1 MSLLF
6 SFGPCIITTPPSC
19 RPLCPPPSLFLS
31 SPTAT
36 QDWTYLNTNNMEV
49 TMELSCCKF
58 PKASQLKDYWLD
70 NKLALLTYAEKVC
83 VCVCVSVSVCLC
95 VCVCVSVSVCL
106 CLCVCVCVCVC
117 VALPLPLP
125 LSALLHVPPNPSP
138 SLPFFA
144 IGVAIAAGAH
154 GRHRVCVRRRHR
166 YAAAQRGNQRG
177 GHCQDRCGGGA
188 LEVTGTSTHT
198 HMHTY
203 ACTHTYIHT
212 HTHMTGVFCL
222 RCSCECT
229 PRCVLASAVARDVQ
243 ADCRWPGLRIA
254 DANRQSQVRR

>member
-106 CLCVCVCVCVC
+106 CLCLCVCGSAFASAPVCALARAPQPFSFSSLFC
-117 VALPLPLP
+117 DRRCDCCRCTRASPGLCTTPTQIRRCPTWKSAWRALPRQVWWWC
-125 LSALLHVPPNPSP
+125 SGSDGYQH
-138 SLPFFA
+138 
-144 IGVAIAAGAH
+144 
-154 GRHRVCVRRRHR
+154 
-166 YAAAQRGNQRG
+166 
-177 GHCQDRCGGGA
+177 
-188 LEVTGTSTHT
+188 THT
-198 HMHTY
+198 HAHVRVHT
-203 ACTHTYIHT
+203 HIHT
-212 HTHMTGVFCL
+212 HTHT
-222 RCSCECT
+222 
-229 PRCVLASAVARDVQ
+229 
-243 ADCRWPGLRIA
+243 
-254 DANRQSQVRR
+254 